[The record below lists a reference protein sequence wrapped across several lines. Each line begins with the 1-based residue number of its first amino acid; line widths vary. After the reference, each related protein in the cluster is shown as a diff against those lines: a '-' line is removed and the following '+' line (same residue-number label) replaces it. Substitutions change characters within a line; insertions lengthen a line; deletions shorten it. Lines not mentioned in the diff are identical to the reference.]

1 MAISVFHR
9 RLVAVAILATLPAC
23 DGAGSA
29 ARLLR
34 PDDAAVVASGEA
46 LYALHC
52 AVRHGAQL
60 EGQPDWRQLGP
71 DSLLPAPPHDET
83 GHSWHHPDQV
93 LFDLTKYGPAYFE
106 EGYASAM
113 PAFEDILTDAEII
126 AVLAFI
132 KSSWSDLIRARQA
145 AIDAQAAE

>member
-1 MAISVFHR
+1 VAISVFHR

-71 DSLLPAPPHDET
+71 DGLLPAPPHDET
-83 GHSWHHPDQV
+83 GHTWHHADLA
-93 LFDLTKYGPAYFE
+93 LFEMTKHGPQHFAGTDYR
-106 EGYASAM
+106 SAM
-113 PAFEDILTDAEII
+113 PAYEGVLTDEEII
-126 AVLAFI
+126 AALSYV
-132 KSSWSDLIRARQA
+132 KSTWPTDIQARQ
-145 AIDAQAAE
+145 DGVTAAE